1 MKKFTKLI
9 FPLFIII
16 IGIDFSFGQD
26 KSANSEYPKIIGYLS
41 VVHPIITFDKNGNTL
56 NFDNSYTVGFPTGIN
71 ILKNEK
77 FGYSLE
83 IVPFINNSNGNDK
96 VNNVLFHPGLLF
108 RYPKNWTLFT
118 RMAFETSGRYGVTP
132 SISKVVY
139 KTKSNNFF
147 VSMPVPLR
155 FGNQKPAS
163 IGIALQMGLTF

>member
-1 MKKFTKLI
+1 MKKVAKVILVLLI
-9 FPLFIII
+9 VTT
-16 IGIDFSFGQD
+16 GVNSVVGQD
-26 KSANSEYPKIIGYLS
+26 KPTNNEYPKVIGYIS

-56 NFDNSYTVGFPTGIN
+56 NFDGGYTLGFPAGIN

-83 IVPFINNSNGNDK
+83 VVPFINASNGNDK

-108 RYPKNWTLFT
+108 RYPKNWTLYT

-132 SISKVVY
+132 SISKIVY
-139 KTKSNNFF
+139 KAKNTNLF

-163 IGIALQMGLTF
+163 IGVALQMGLTF

>member
-1 MKKFTKLI
+1 MQKTIEIIFALI
-9 FPLFIII
+9 LITAV
-16 IGIDFSFGQD
+16 DSVFGQD
-26 KSANSEYPKIIGYLS
+26 KVANNGYPKIMGYIS

-56 NFDNSYTVGFPTGIN
+56 NFDDGYIVGFPTGIN

-83 IVPFINNSNGNDK
+83 VVPFINAYNGNDR

-108 RYPKNWTLFT
+108 RYPKNWTLYT

-132 SISKVVY
+132 SLSKIVY
-139 KTKSNNFF
+139 KAKSTNLF
-147 VSMPVPLR
+147 VSMPLPLR

-163 IGIALQMGLTF
+163 IGVALQMGLTF